1 MLLIHLDKAEM
12 FDDEKQEFI
21 YVNPVDLYLEHSL
34 VSISKWESKWHK
46 PFIGNKEL
54 TIEEVI
60 DYIRCMTINKNIE
73 YETFVYLNKYHA
85 KEISDYIND
94 SYTATTFYE
103 VNDGSNRGKGEKIIT
118 SELIYY
124 WMIASNIPFECDKW
138 HINRLLAL
146 IKICSIKN
154 SQDKKMSPSAIR
166 KQNASLN
173 AARRRA
179 HHTKG

>member
-1 MLLIHLDKAEM
+1 ME
-12 FDDEKQEFI
+12 
-21 YVNPVDLYLEHSL
+21 LYLEHSL

-46 PFIGNKEL
+46 PFIGDKKDEK
-54 TIEEVI
+54 TVEESI
-60 DYIRCMTINKNIE
+60 DYIRCMTINKNVEPEI
-73 YETFVYLNKYHA
+73 FIYLNKYYSQ
-85 KEISDYIND
+85 EIADYIND
-94 SYTATTFYE
+94 PYTATTFYE
-103 VNDGSNRGKGEKIIT
+103 MNKAEGQRGEKIIT

-124 WMIASNIPFECDKW
+124 WMVAYGIPFECDKW

-179 HHTKG
+179 YKTRG

>member
-1 MLLIHLDKAEM
+1 MLLIHIDETEM

-21 YVNPVDLYLEHSL
+21 YINSADLCLEHSL
-34 VSISKWESKWHK
+34 VSISKWESKWHI
-46 PFIGNKEL
+46 PFIGNNNL
-54 TIEEVI
+54 TSEQVI
-60 DYIRCMTINKNIE
+60 DYIRCMTINKNVS
-73 YETFVYLNKYHA
+73 YDTFAYLNKYNA
-85 KEISDYIND
+85 KEISDYINN

-103 VNDGSNRGKGEKIIT
+103 ANEGSGRGKGEKVIT
-118 SELIYY
+118 SELVYY
-124 WMIASNIPFECDKW
+124 WMVAYNIPFECDKW
-138 HINRLLAL
+138 HINRLLTL